1 MLKNHLKIA
10 WRNLRRN
17 SLFSLINVLGL
28 SIGLASTFLI
38 FFWVTDEMSV
48 DKFHENNDRLYQVM
62 MRSEENGIVK
72 IHDGT
77 QGPLAEALEKDLP
90 EVENAVTVM
99 NLQEVG
105 MSITFSAGENNFK
118 TQGLFASSN
127 FFDVFSLRIKLL
139 Q

>member
-77 QGPLAEALEKDLP
+77 QGPLAEALEKDHLGG
-90 EVENAVTVM
+90 VV
-99 NLQEVG
+99 L
-105 MSITFSAGENNFK
+105 
-118 TQGLFASSN
+118 
-127 FFDVFSLRIKLL
+127 
-139 Q
+139 